1 MSDINYIFIDTSIL
15 NVPNN
20 YNFRVILSEKIKIKK
35 YIKLIQANIPF
46 DDYLID
52 NYNNTFY
59 INGKMYTIVNG
70 IYDIP
75 SLINQM

>member
-1 MSDINYIFIDTSIL
+1 MSDINYIFIDSSIL

-20 YNFRVILSEKIKIKK
+20 YNFRVILNEKIKIKK

-59 INGKMYTIVNG
+59 INGKMYTITNG